1 MVDVAFAPAF
11 NDILD
16 DHAAITGWE
25 SVRNYADER
34 LRNPDKVSAEL
45 MDDSMKRGLAVTFER
60 YVAAQRKAVAF
71 KAHVDSLFDKVD
83 VLLCPSAPG
92 EAPEGLGVHRR
103 PALQLDLDAGRHAL
117 RHPAGRHGRQ
127 GLPLGVQLVGL
138 RHDDDQ
144 LLSTRRLGRGAS
156 RLRLTIMPKINGE
169 RLLADLRRIADF
181 GRYET
186 GVHRPH
192 LSPQDVESRHWL
204 AGRMKEAGLEPVIDG
219 IGTVIGRSPK
229 TGPRLLIGS
238 HSDTQPRGGWL
249 DGVMGVIYGL
259 EVARAL
265 AEDPETAHLAVDV
278 ASWADEEGHWG
289 QMTGSRSFI
298 GMLSEADIDKA
309 RHRDEGTPMRDAL
322 KAAGLDKT
330 PREHLEEGRYRG
342 YLEAHIEQGGLLEA
356 SDKRIGIVTAIV
368 GIYVYR
374 LTFSGIQNHAGTTP
388 MPIRKDAG
396 VAMMRL
402 YNEVMDTFP
411 TLSGP
416 RSVWTVG
423 KMSVEPG
430 APAIIP
436 GKAEMILQFRDADTA
451 VLDALRGGADW
462 RSSPAA
468 NAKGPCTVE
477 CVNLSTHHAD
487 GDGRPLPRRDRGGGG
502 HRMRPDKHVRMPSG
516 AGHDAQILGLKLP
529 AAMMFVPSIGGI
541 SHHFTENTEDADIVL
556 GCQVFADATAK
567 ILKGN

>member
-1 MVDVAFAPAF
+1 
-11 NDILD
+11 
-16 DHAAITGWE
+16 
-25 SVRNYADER
+25 
-34 LRNPDKVSAEL
+34 
-45 MDDSMKRGLAVTFER
+45 
-60 YVAAQRKAVAF
+60 
-71 KAHVDSLFDKVD
+71 
-83 VLLCPSAPG
+83 
-92 EAPEGLGVHRR
+92 
-103 PALQLDLDAGRHAL
+103 
-117 RHPAGRHGRQ
+117 
-127 GLPLGVQLVGL
+127 
-138 RHDDDQ
+138 
-144 LLSTRRLGRGAS
+144 
-156 RLRLTIMPKINGE
+156 MPKINGE
-169 RLLADLRRIADF
+169 RLIADLRRIADF

-204 AGRMKEAGLEPVIDG
+204 VGRMREAGLEPVIDG
-219 IGTVIGRSPK
+219 VGTVLGRSPK
-229 TGPRLLIGS
+229 TGPRILIGS

-265 AEDPETAHLAVDV
+265 GEDPETAHLAVDV

-289 QMTGSRSFI
+289 QMTGSRSFV
-298 GMLSEADIDKA
+298 GMLSEADIDKS

-322 KAAGLDKT
+322 KAAGLDNV
-330 PREHLEEGRYRG
+330 PREQLEEGRYRG

-368 GIYVYR
+368 GIYQYR

-396 VAMMRL
+396 VALMRV
-402 YNEVMDTFP
+402 YNEIMDKFP
-411 TLSGP
+411 ALSGP

-423 KMSVEPG
+423 RVSIEPG

-436 GKAEMILQFRDADTA
+436 GKAEMILQFRDADA
-451 VLDALRGGADW
+451 VVLDRFEKALLEIVA
-462 RSSPAA
+462 AA
-468 NAKGPCTVE
+468 NEKGPCKVE
-477 CVNLSTHHAD
+477 CVNLSRTMPTVMNDRFLDAIEEAAIAHA
-487 GDGRPLPRRDRGGGG
+487 PEKN
-502 HRMRPDKHVRMPSG
+502 MRMPSG

>member
-1 MVDVAFAPAF
+1 
-11 NDILD
+11 
-16 DHAAITGWE
+16 
-25 SVRNYADER
+25 
-34 LRNPDKVSAEL
+34 
-45 MDDSMKRGLAVTFER
+45 
-60 YVAAQRKAVAF
+60 
-71 KAHVDSLFDKVD
+71 
-83 VLLCPSAPG
+83 
-92 EAPEGLGVHRR
+92 
-103 PALQLDLDAGRHAL
+103 
-117 RHPAGRHGRQ
+117 
-127 GLPLGVQLVGL
+127 
-138 RHDDDQ
+138 
-144 LLSTRRLGRGAS
+144 
-156 RLRLTIMPKINGE
+156 MPKINGE

-181 GRYET
+181 GRYQT

-219 IGTVIGRSPK
+219 VGTVLGKSPK
-229 TGPRLLIGS
+229 TGPRILLGS

-265 AEDPETAHLAVDV
+265 SEDPETAHLAVDV

-289 QMTGSRSFI
+289 QMTGSRSF
-298 GMLSEADIDKA
+298 MELLSEADIDKA
-309 RHRDEGTPMRDAL
+309 RHRDEGTPMREAL
-322 KAAGLDKT
+322 KAAGLEGK

-356 SDKRIGIVTAIV
+356 TDKRIGIVTAIV

-402 YNEVMDTFP
+402 YNKVMETFP
-411 TLSGP
+411 KLTGP

-436 GKAEMILQFRDADTA
+436 GKAEMILQFRDADKA
-451 VLDALRGGADW
+451 VLDRFEAALLEIV
-462 RSSPAA
+462 AA
-468 NAKGPCTVE
+468 SNAKGPCTVE
-477 CVNLSTHHAD
+477 CVNLSKTMPVVMDERFLDSIEEAAAVHA
-487 GDGRPLPRRDRGGGG
+487 
-502 HRMRPDKHVRMPSG
+502 PDLHTRMPSG
-516 AGHDAQILGLKLP
+516 AGHDAQVIGLRLP

-541 SHHFTENTEDADIVL
+541 SHHFTENTADADIVL

>member
-1 MVDVAFAPAF
+1 
-11 NDILD
+11 
-16 DHAAITGWE
+16 
-25 SVRNYADER
+25 
-34 LRNPDKVSAEL
+34 
-45 MDDSMKRGLAVTFER
+45 
-60 YVAAQRKAVAF
+60 
-71 KAHVDSLFDKVD
+71 
-83 VLLCPSAPG
+83 
-92 EAPEGLGVHRR
+92 
-103 PALQLDLDAGRHAL
+103 
-117 RHPAGRHGRQ
+117 
-127 GLPLGVQLVGL
+127 
-138 RHDDDQ
+138 
-144 LLSTRRLGRGAS
+144 
-156 RLRLTIMPKINGE
+156 MPRINGE

-181 GRYET
+181 GRYQT

-219 IGTVIGRSPK
+219 VGTVLGKSTK
-229 TGPRLLIGS
+229 AGPRVLIGS

-265 AEDPETAHLAVDV
+265 SEDPETAHLAVDV

-289 QMTGSRSFI
+289 QMTGSRSFV

-309 RHRDEGTPMRDAL
+309 RHRDEGTKMRDAL
-322 KAAGLDKT
+322 KAAGLEGV
-330 PREHLEEGRYRG
+330 PRQHLEEGRYRG
-342 YLEAHIEQGGLLEA
+342 YLEAHIEQGGVLEA

-368 GIYVYR
+368 GIYAYR

-402 YNEVMDTFP
+402 YNEVMEIFP
-411 TLSGP
+411 KIAGP

-423 KMSVEPG
+423 KLSVEPG

-436 GKAEMILQFRDADTA
+436 GKAEMVLQFRDVDVK
-451 VLDALRGGADW
+451 VLNGFEAALFKIV
-462 RSSPAA
+462 AA
-468 NAKGPCTVE
+468 HAAKGPCTVE
-477 CVNLSTHHAD
+477 CVNLSKTMPTVMDERFLDAIEDSAATHAA
-487 GDGRPLPRRDRGGGG
+487 G
-502 HRMRPDKHVRMPSG
+502 KHMRMPSG
-516 AGHDAQILGLKLP
+516 AGHDAQVIGLKLP

-541 SHHFTENTEDADIVL
+541 SHHFTEDTADADIVL
-556 GCQVFADATAK
+556 GCQVFADAAAR

>member
-1 MVDVAFAPAF
+1 
-11 NDILD
+11 
-16 DHAAITGWE
+16 
-25 SVRNYADER
+25 
-34 LRNPDKVSAEL
+34 
-45 MDDSMKRGLAVTFER
+45 
-60 YVAAQRKAVAF
+60 
-71 KAHVDSLFDKVD
+71 
-83 VLLCPSAPG
+83 
-92 EAPEGLGVHRR
+92 
-103 PALQLDLDAGRHAL
+103 
-117 RHPAGRHGRQ
+117 
-127 GLPLGVQLVGL
+127 
-138 RHDDDQ
+138 
-144 LLSTRRLGRGAS
+144 
-156 RLRLTIMPKINGE
+156 MPKINGE

-219 IGTVIGRSPK
+219 IGTVIGKSPK
-229 TGPRLLIGS
+229 TGPRLLMGS

-265 AEDPETAHLAVDV
+265 SEDPETAHLAVDV

-289 QMTGSRSFI
+289 QMTGSRSFV
-298 GMLSEADIDKA
+298 GLFSEADIDKA
-309 RHRDEGTPMRDAL
+309 KHRDEGTPMREAL

-356 SDKRIGIVTAIV
+356 SGKRIGIVTAIV
-368 GIYVYR
+368 GIMQFR
-374 LTFSGIQNHAGTTP
+374 LTFGGIQNHAGTTP

-402 YNEVMDTFP
+402 YNDVMDKFP
-411 TLSGP
+411 AVSGP

-423 KMSVEPG
+423 KMSIEPG
-430 APAIIP
+430 APAIVP
-436 GKAEMILQFRDADTA
+436 GKAEMILQFRDADTK
-451 VLDALRGGADW
+451 VLQAFEAKLMEIVADHQK
-462 RSSPAA
+462 
-468 NAKGPCTVE
+468 KGPCTVD
-477 CVNLSTHHAD
+477 CVNLSRTKPLLMDERFLEAIEESAVVHA
-487 GDGRPLPRRDRGGGG
+487 PE
-502 HRMRPDKHVRMPSG
+502 KHVRMPSG
-516 AGHDAQILGLKLP
+516 AGHDAQVIGLKIP

-541 SHHFTENTEDADIVL
+541 SHHFTENTHDADIVL

>member
-1 MVDVAFAPAF
+1 
-11 NDILD
+11 
-16 DHAAITGWE
+16 
-25 SVRNYADER
+25 
-34 LRNPDKVSAEL
+34 
-45 MDDSMKRGLAVTFER
+45 
-60 YVAAQRKAVAF
+60 
-71 KAHVDSLFDKVD
+71 
-83 VLLCPSAPG
+83 
-92 EAPEGLGVHRR
+92 
-103 PALQLDLDAGRHAL
+103 
-117 RHPAGRHGRQ
+117 
-127 GLPLGVQLVGL
+127 
-138 RHDDDQ
+138 
-144 LLSTRRLGRGAS
+144 
-156 RLRLTIMPKINGE
+156 MPTINGE
-169 RLLADLRRIADF
+169 RLLGDLRRIADF
-181 GRYET
+181 GRYQT

-204 AGRMKEAGLEPVIDG
+204 VARMKEAGLEPVIDG
-219 IGTVIGRSPK
+219 IGTVIGKSPK
-229 TGPRLLIGS
+229 TGPRILIGS

-298 GMLSEADIDKA
+298 GIFSEADIDKA
-309 RHRDEGTPMRDAL
+309 KHRDEGTPMREAL
-322 KAAGLDKT
+322 KAAGLEGV

-356 SDKRIGIVTAIV
+356 DEKRIGIVTAIV
-368 GIYVYR
+368 GIMQFR

-402 YNEVMDTFP
+402 YNDVMDKFP
-411 TLSGP
+411 AVSGP

-423 KMSVEPG
+423 KMVLEPG
-430 APAIIP
+430 APAIVP
-436 GKAEMILQFRDADTA
+436 GRAEMVLQFRDADYK
-451 VLDALRGGADW
+451 VLQAFEAKLMEIVADHQKN
-462 RSSPAA
+462 SPC
-468 NAKGPCTVE
+468 KVE
-477 CVNLSTHHAD
+477 CVNLSRTQPLVMDERFLEAIEESAAVHAAE
-487 GDGRPLPRRDRGGGG
+487 
-502 HRMRPDKHVRMPSG
+502 KHMRMPSG
-516 AGHDAQILGLKLP
+516 AGHDAQVIGLKMP

-541 SHHFTENTEDADIVL
+541 SHHFTENTHDADIVL

>member
-1 MVDVAFAPAF
+1 
-11 NDILD
+11 
-16 DHAAITGWE
+16 
-25 SVRNYADER
+25 
-34 LRNPDKVSAEL
+34 
-45 MDDSMKRGLAVTFER
+45 
-60 YVAAQRKAVAF
+60 
-71 KAHVDSLFDKVD
+71 
-83 VLLCPSAPG
+83 
-92 EAPEGLGVHRR
+92 
-103 PALQLDLDAGRHAL
+103 
-117 RHPAGRHGRQ
+117 
-127 GLPLGVQLVGL
+127 
-138 RHDDDQ
+138 
-144 LLSTRRLGRGAS
+144 
-156 RLRLTIMPKINGE
+156 MPTINGE
-169 RLLADLRRIADF
+169 RLLGDLRRIADF
-181 GRYET
+181 GRYQT

-204 AGRMKEAGLEPVIDG
+204 AARMKEAGLEPVIDG
-219 IGTVIGRSPK
+219 IGTVIGKSPK
-229 TGPRLLIGS
+229 TGPRILIGS

-298 GMLSEADIDKA
+298 GIFSEADIDKA
-309 RHRDEGTPMRDAL
+309 KHRDEGTPMREAL
-322 KAAGLDKT
+322 KAAGLEGV

-356 SDKRIGIVTAIV
+356 GEKRIGIVTAIV
-368 GIYVYR
+368 GIMQFR

-402 YNEVMDTFP
+402 YNDVMDKFP
-411 TLSGP
+411 AVSGP

-423 KMSVEPG
+423 KMVLEPG
-430 APAIIP
+430 APAIVP
-436 GKAEMILQFRDADTA
+436 GQAEMILQFRDADYK
-451 VLDALRGGADW
+451 VLQAFEAKLMEIVADHQKN
-462 RSSPAA
+462 SPC
-468 NAKGPCTVE
+468 KVE
-477 CVNLSTHHAD
+477 CVNLSRTQPLVMDERFLEAIEESAAAHA
-487 GDGRPLPRRDRGGGG
+487 
-502 HRMRPDKHVRMPSG
+502 PDKHMRMPSG
-516 AGHDAQILGLKLP
+516 AGHDAQVIGLKMP

-541 SHHFTENTEDADIVL
+541 SHHFTENTDDADIVL

>member
-1 MVDVAFAPAF
+1 
-11 NDILD
+11 
-16 DHAAITGWE
+16 
-25 SVRNYADER
+25 
-34 LRNPDKVSAEL
+34 
-45 MDDSMKRGLAVTFER
+45 
-60 YVAAQRKAVAF
+60 
-71 KAHVDSLFDKVD
+71 
-83 VLLCPSAPG
+83 
-92 EAPEGLGVHRR
+92 
-103 PALQLDLDAGRHAL
+103 
-117 RHPAGRHGRQ
+117 
-127 GLPLGVQLVGL
+127 
-138 RHDDDQ
+138 
-144 LLSTRRLGRGAS
+144 
-156 RLRLTIMPKINGE
+156 MPKINGE

-192 LSPQDVESRHWL
+192 LSPQDVESRQWL

-219 IGTVIGRSPK
+219 VGTVIGKSPK
-229 TGPRLLIGS
+229 TGPRILIGS

-265 AEDPETAHLAVDV
+265 SEDPETAHLAVDV

-289 QMTGSRSFI
+289 QMTGSRSFV
-298 GMLSEADIDKA
+298 GLLSEADIDKA

-356 SDKRIGIVTAIV
+356 GDKRIGIVTAIV
-368 GIYVYR
+368 GIYQFR

-402 YNEVMDTFP
+402 YNELMEKFP
-411 TLSGP
+411 TISGP

-423 KMSVEPG
+423 KMSIEPG

-436 GKAEMILQFRDADTA
+436 GKAEMILQFRDADVA
-451 VLDALRGGADW
+451 VLQRFEAALLEIVD
-462 RSSPAA
+462 AA
-468 NAKGPCTVE
+468 NAKGPCKVE
-477 CVNLSTHHAD
+477 CVNLSRTMPTVMDDRFLDAIEESAASHA
-487 GDGRPLPRRDRGGGG
+487 PE
-502 HRMRPDKHVRMPSG
+502 KHVRMPSG